1 MNRKKLP
8 TILGV
13 LILVIGVV
21 AGVFLINSKTVFK
34 IGANI
39 ASTPNNVRFSN
50 ITDTEATITWN
61 TDIES
66 KGFAK
71 WGETQKAL
79 NQVTLDSTDKSSF
92 VHSTTITGIKPDSTI
107 YFKINSDGKD
117 YDNEGIPWQFKTN
130 PTKTTKLENLIA
142 TGIVLQ
148 ADGSTPATAIVTLSI
163 NGVTLT
169 AITSAEGTF
178 IIPVSNY
185 IETIDGTTAIEITVN
200 GGQLGNASAVIYPT
214 HIKTVPVIILGK
226 SYDFRSLPQVDDST
240 LPQSSLTIPES
251 VSVSS
256 RFGITKSEIPNTVST
271 SSIDSIDEG
280 EIILTNDPEFFGKAP
295 AKSNIEVQVESELQS
310 AVIATDSKGS
320 WKWSPPNNL
329 EPGEHKVTLKWRDAA
344 GIIRTISKTFIVS
357 AAEGPAFESTPSAS
371 TISVPTIKPTATT
384 ASIPTAI
391 ASVTPTI
398 VKTPTATLQPTPETG
413 NLTPTLGLFI
423 MGIGIL
429 LSSIFVYKH
438 SFETSS

>member
-13 LILVIGVV
+13 VILLIGVV
-21 AGVFLINSKTVFK
+21 AGVFLINSKTVYK

-39 ASTPNNVRFSN
+39 ATTPKNVRISN

-61 TDIES
+61 TDIET
-66 KGFAK
+66 KGFVK
-71 WGETQKAL
+71 WGETQKGL
-79 NQVTLDSTDKSSF
+79 NQVNLDTSDKNSF
-92 VHSTTITGIKPDSTI
+92 VHSTTITGIIPSSTM
-107 YFKINSDGKD
+107 YFKINSDGQD
-117 YDNEGIPWQFKTN
+117 YDNEGIPWQFETSAN
-130 PTKTTKLENLIA
+130 KTTKRENLIA

-148 ADGSTPATAIVTLSI
+148 ADGSTPAIAIVSLNI

-169 AITSAEGTF
+169 AITSIEGTF

-185 IETIDGTTAIEITVN
+185 IETVNATTAIEITVN

-214 HIKTVPVIILGK
+214 HIKSIPVIVLGK
-226 SYDFRSLPQVDDST
+226 SYDFRSLPQIDDST
-240 LPQSSLTIPES
+240 LPESSLTIPES
-251 VSVSS
+251 VSASS
-256 RFGITKSEIPNTVST
+256 RFEITKSEVSNTVST
-271 SSIDSIDEG
+271 LSIDSIDEG
-280 EIILTNDPEFFGKAP
+280 EIILTTDPEFFGKAP
-295 AKSNIEVQVESELQS
+295 AKSDVEIQVESELQS
-310 AVIATDSKGS
+310 AVVATDSKGV
-320 WKWSPPNNL
+320 WKWSPPKNL
-329 EPGEHKVTLKWRDAA
+329 EPGEHKVTLKWRDAS
-344 GIIRTISKTFIVS
+344 GILRTISKTFVVS

-384 ASIPTAI
+384 TTIPTAI

-398 VKTPTATLQPTPETG
+398 IKTPTATLQPTPETG

-423 MGIGIL
+423 MGIGIF